1 MIRAYVVSPTGEW
14 LHLEDNEMYFDV
26 IKRSGFLN
34 DFQEN
39 EPNAYEFFKKLGYT
53 DDDIIKVEDEEAFD
67 NIEFKFNQ
75 RAVIHALKKGVLRIR
90 YFKEGDINRS
100 GEVIL
105 LAGDINRITSNV
117 IETAFKKF
125 NVLNTTTLIIED
137 CEANEI
143 FKGTYDNYEV
153 YKNCLTL
160 EESD

>member
-1 MIRAYVVSPTGEW
+1 MICAYVVSPTDEW
-14 LHLEDNEMYFDV
+14 LHLEDNEMHFDV

-53 DDDIIKVEDEEAFD
+53 DNDIIRAEDEEAFD
-67 NIEFKFNQ
+67 DIEFKFNQ
-75 RAVIHALKKGVLRIR
+75 RAVAHALKKGVLRIR

-117 IETAFKKF
+117 VETAYKKF

-137 CEANEI
+137 CEGNEV
-143 FKGTYDNYEV
+143 FRGTYDNFKV
-153 YKNCLTL
+153 
-160 EESD
+160 